1 MEYRSRNK
9 IIISILH
16 AAADAIAKNN
26 TNEHWVKQTDIMHKT
41 DLSHVYFE
49 AYLSLLQ
56 QKDLIEY
63 NSQDQIF
70 RITDKGMRFLQINN
84 QISKLLSQTN

>member
-9 IIISILH
+9 IIISILQE
-16 AAADAIAKNN
+16 AANASTKNN
-26 TNEHWVKQTDIMHKT
+26 TNDRWVKQTDIMHKT
-41 DLSHVYFE
+41 NLSNVYFE

-56 QKDLIEY
+56 QKELIEY

-70 RITDKGMRFLQINN
+70 RITYKGIHFLQINN
-84 QISKLLSQTN
+84 QISKLFSQTN